1 MIIEV
6 GYVYCL
12 SVIVL
17 TNDEQVRVLWREV
30 VNLVEWN

>member
-6 GYVYCL
+6 GYIYCL

-17 TNDEQVRVLWREV
+17 TNDEKVRVLWREV